1 MNQSFPSV
9 RVAIAAA
16 RLDHVTRGVETWA
29 RDIFDAL
36 VQRGVDVTLYKGSGR
51 CRSARERVLPSI
63 RKGSRLSDSLL
74 RLAPRFCWRFGL
86 GSGDALE
93 ETTFAIRLIREIR
106 RSSFDIVHI
115 QDAQVAVIL
124 QFAASRG
131 WIKVRVILGHGTEE
145 PSAKLARFPYLQHLA
160 PYHLKEALESLCLDA
175 AARPCWY
182 AIPNFVNTEV
192 FRPPHDD
199 SERKAARARFGIPAD
214 AFVVLSVAAIKKAH
228 KRIDY
233 LIRDVASIPDH
244 RVFLVVAGARDA
256 ETDALISTAND
267 LMGGRAIMC
276 CDLGRDQ
283 IVEIFRASDVF
294 ALCSLKEMMP
304 IALLEAL
311 ASGLPALV
319 NTYPVLQWM
328 TGSGGLSMDMR
339 CQCVLAEAVAGLMQ
353 DPVRR
358 AELGMNARNHAVRM
372 FSRDAVLDRVVQMYK
387 EVLRA

>member
-1 MNQSFPSV
+1 
-9 RVAIAAA
+9 
-16 RLDHVTRGVETWA
+16 
-29 RDIFDAL
+29 
-36 VQRGVDVTLYKGSGR
+36 
-51 CRSARERVLPSI
+51 
-63 RKGSRLSDSLL
+63 
-74 RLAPRFCWRFGL
+74 
-86 GSGDALE
+86 
-93 ETTFAIRLIREIR
+93 
-106 RSSFDIVHI
+106 
-115 QDAQVAVIL
+115 
-124 QFAASRG
+124 
-131 WIKVRVILGHGTEE
+131 
-145 PSAKLARFPYLQHLA
+145 
-160 PYHLKEALESLCLDA
+160 
-175 AARPCWY
+175 
-182 AIPNFVNTEV
+182 
-192 FRPPHDD
+192 
-199 SERKAARARFGIPAD
+199 
-214 AFVVLSVAAIKKAH
+214 
-228 KRIDY
+228 
-233 LIRDVASIPDH
+233 
-244 RVFLVVAGARDA
+244 
-256 ETDALISTAND
+256 
-267 LMGGRAIMC
+267 MC